1 MAAHT
6 EDLGGRLPLLNP
18 LALSA
23 QQRDLYDRINATF
36 GKWSDSIHF
45 QIETDN
51 GSLIGPL
58 NPILYS
64 PGISSS
70 FLGRQVVILATGSV
84 WRSDYELYAHSAA
97 ARKAGISENA
107 IRRPS
112 VVAARP
118 EQLRTA
124 QRGRQALLPSAD
136 RSHQGRLGSG
146 PGRIRPGRLL
156 PG

>member
-45 QIETDN
+45 QIATDN

-118 EQLRTA
+118 EQLRTV
-124 QRGRQALLPSAD
+124 
-136 RSHQGRLGSG
+136 
-146 PGRIRPGRLL
+146 
-156 PG
+156 

>member
-6 EDLGGRLPLLNP
+6 EDLGGRLLLLNP

-112 VVAARP
+112 VAAARP

>member
-6 EDLGGRLPLLNP
+6 DDLGGRLPLLNP